1 MGRLLAMALLACA
14 GCCNLMMRPDAE
26 QNLGPYWC
34 TCEVAETLAVPFSEP
49 KGPEGG
55 IAKAYCTLLFPVI
68 LIDLPFDAV
77 VDTVMLP
84 WDLCRHTWGLW

>member
-1 MGRLLAMALLACA
+1 MKRLLAIVLLACA

-34 TCEVAETLAVPFSEP
+34 TCEVAETLAIPFSEP

-68 LIDLPFDAV
+68 LIDLPFDAA